1 MFECLRRLF
10 KRNILY
16 YEAIDDSTGAR
27 GEFKFKL
34 ARLRDGEYRA
44 YVLDRPPL
52 NGRDGAHEQG
62 AHAEGLHQSVRVRGK
77 QNRRPQKMIAVAKLW
92 ARKYLRY
99 VTTGKLFEE

>member
-16 YEAIDDSTGAR
+16 YEAVDDSTGAR

-52 NGRDGAHEQG
+52 NGRDRK
-62 AHAEGLHQSVRVRGK
+62 SVV
-77 QNRRPQKMIAVAKLW
+77 
-92 ARKYLRY
+92 
-99 VTTGKLFEE
+99 

>member
-52 NGRDGAHEQG
+52 NGRDGRMSKVHM
-62 AHAEGLHQSVRVRGK
+62 LRDCLNPYVCVVNKIVDRK
-77 QNRRPQKMIAVAKLW
+77 KMIAVAKLW